1 MSDSEVKTTVKED
14 IIETVKL
21 MLSARMLKI
30 VPFIVWTAISMSVYA
45 GIFVPLMTDTMQSN
59 PKSLDWSY

>member
-1 MSDSEVKTTVKED
+1 MSDIEDKTTVKED

-30 VPFIVWTAISMSVYA
+30 VPFIVWTAISMAVYA